1 LFKALFWANGSD
13 GAWVLCQRQKSQ
25 NSFPAYFSCENIGL
39 GLKNKIIDEI
49 YRNGRKKS
57 TKTATGA
64 SSPMSEV
71 AFDIEGRLAILT
83 SARIIIIEGRSLE
96 VNPIRDR

>member
-1 LFKALFWANGSD
+1 
-13 GAWVLCQRQKSQ
+13 
-25 NSFPAYFSCENIGL
+25 
-39 GLKNKIIDEI
+39 
-49 YRNGRKKS
+49 
-57 TKTATGA
+57 
-64 SSPMSEV
+64 MSEV